1 VARHLLPLHDRFEF
15 DGSNSVRPATAFEK
29 SQGRTKVME
38 TSEKAIKS
46 SEFRERRMTI
56 EQQAYS
62 LVDSHC
68 HFHRRAG
75 RFEFHCDEDVLIV
88 RGNVP
93 TFYLKQL
100 LQCVL
105 QDVEGVRSID
115 NQVIVISGQGLSGS
129 SD

>member
-1 VARHLLPLHDRFEF
+1 MHGSFEF
-15 DGSNSVRPATAFEK
+15 DGSDSVRPARAAPEE
-29 SQGRTKVME
+29 SRRIWAME
-38 TSEKAIKS
+38 TSEKTINS
-46 SEFRERRMTI
+46 RHVRERRLTI
-56 EQQAYS
+56 ERQAYS

-75 RFEFHCDEDVLIV
+75 RFEFQCEEDILIV

-105 QDVEGVRSID
+105 RDVEGVRAID
-115 NQVIVISGQGLSGS
+115 NQVMVISSHGLSGS
-129 SD
+129 SN